1 MIKSI
6 IIDDERNSVDVLDKL
21 VNRFFKNQVQ
31 VVTNFNNLDDA
42 VQYLHLNDVDLVFL
56 DIKLEFSSGLDLL
69 YQFKDKKNF
78 EVICVTAY
86 KEYAIEA
93 LRCSAFDYL
102 LKPINYV
109 ELISAI
115 KRLQAQ
121 NKPLNLSLNDNPEYD
136 VSPNKNAKKRDSIA
150 FPSKNGFKV
159 EKLSS
164 IVYCEAKGNYAE
176 VHLYPKSQIL
186 ISKTL
191 KKLVDMID
199 HPDFFRIHKSYYIN
213 MNYIV
218 SYNRSENIVELKNGK
233 FLPVSVRKNESF
245 VKKLV
250 SRN

>member
-1 MIKSI
+1 MISSI
-6 IIDDERNSVDVLDKL
+6 IIDDEQNSVDVLEKL
-21 VNRFFKNQVQ
+21 INRFFRDQVE
-31 VVTNFNNLDDA
+31 VVSEFNNLNDA
-42 VQYLHLNDVDLVFL
+42 LQYLNVNSVDLVFL
-56 DIKLEFSSGLDLL
+56 DMKLDFNSGLDLL
-69 YQFKDKKNF
+69 YQFKDNKSF

-86 KEYAIEA
+86 KEFAIEA

-102 LKPINYV
+102 LKPVNYV
-109 ELISAI
+109 ELISAV
-115 KRLQAQ
+115 KRLQAKHNQ
-121 NKPLNLSLNDNPEYD
+121 NSFEKSD
-136 VSPNKNAKKRDSIA
+136 VVDENNTIPKKRRDSIA

-164 IVYCEAKGNYAE
+164 IIYCEAKGNYAQ

-218 SYNRSENIVELKNGK
+218 SYNRSENIVELKNGMY
-233 FLPVSVRKNESF
+233 LPVSVRKNEPF

>member
-1 MIKSI
+1 MISSI
-6 IIDDERNSVDVLDKL
+6 IIDDEQNSVDVLEKL
-21 VNRFFKNQVQ
+21 INRFFRDQVE
-31 VVTNFNNLDDA
+31 VVSEFNNLNDA
-42 VQYLHLNDVDLVFL
+42 VQYLNANPVDLVFL
-56 DIKLEFSSGLDLL
+56 DMKLDFNSGLDLL
-69 YQFKDKKNF
+69 YQFKDNKSF

-102 LKPINYV
+102 LKPVNYV
-109 ELISAI
+109 ELISAV
-115 KRLQAQ
+115 KRLQAKHNQ
-121 NKPLNLSLNDNPEYD
+121 NSFEKSD
-136 VSPNKNAKKRDSIA
+136 VVDENNTTPKKRRDSIA

-164 IVYCEAKGNYAE
+164 IIYCEAKGNYAQ

-218 SYNRSENIVELKNGK
+218 SYNRSENILELKNGM
-233 FLPVSVRKNESF
+233 FLPVSVRKNEPF

>member
-1 MIKSI
+1 MISSI
-6 IIDDERNSVDVLDKL
+6 IIDDEQNSVDVLEKL
-21 VNRFFKNQVQ
+21 INRFFRDQVE
-31 VVTNFNNLDDA
+31 VVSEFNNLNDA
-42 VQYLHLNDVDLVFL
+42 VQYLNANTVDLVFL
-56 DIKLEFSSGLDLL
+56 DMKLDFNSGLDLL
-69 YQFKDKKNF
+69 YQFKDNKSF

-102 LKPINYV
+102 LKPVNYV
-109 ELISAI
+109 ELISAV
-115 KRLQAQ
+115 KRLQAKHNQ
-121 NKPLNLSLNDNPEYD
+121 NSFEESD
-136 VSPNKNAKKRDSIA
+136 VVDENNTTPKKRRDSIA

-164 IVYCEAKGNYAE
+164 IIYCEAKGNYAQ

-218 SYNRSENIVELKNGK
+218 SYNRSENILELKNGMY
-233 FLPVSVRKNESF
+233 LPVSVRKNESF

>member
-31 VVTNFNNLDDA
+31 VVTDFNNLDDA
-42 VQYLHLNDVDLVFL
+42 VQYLHLNEIDLVFL

-136 VSPNKNAKKRDSIA
+136 VSPNKNAKTRFHCISI
-150 FPSKNGFKV
+150 
-159 EKLSS
+159 
-164 IVYCEAKGNYAE
+164 
-176 VHLYPKSQIL
+176 
-186 ISKTL
+186 
-191 KKLVDMID
+191 KKW
-199 HPDFFRIHKSYYIN
+199 F
-213 MNYIV
+213 
-218 SYNRSENIVELKNGK
+218 
-233 FLPVSVRKNESF
+233 
-245 VKKLV
+245 
-250 SRN
+250 

>member
-1 MIKSI
+1 MK
-6 IIDDERNSVDVLDKL
+6 LD
-21 VNRFFKNQVQ
+21 
-31 VVTNFNNLDDA
+31 FN
-42 VQYLHLNDVDLVFL
+42 
-56 DIKLEFSSGLDLL
+56 SGLDIL
-69 YQFKDKKNF
+69 YQFKDNKSF

-102 LKPINYV
+102 LKPVNYV
-109 ELISAI
+109 ELISAV
-115 KRLQAQ
+115 KRLQAKHNQ
-121 NKPLNLSLNDNPEYD
+121 NSFEKSD
-136 VSPNKNAKKRDSIA
+136 VVDENNTTPKKRRDSIA

-164 IVYCEAKGNYAE
+164 IIYCEAKGNYAQ

-218 SYNRSENIVELKNGK
+218 SYNRSENIVELKNDM
-233 FLPVSVRKNESF
+233 FLPVSVRKNEPF